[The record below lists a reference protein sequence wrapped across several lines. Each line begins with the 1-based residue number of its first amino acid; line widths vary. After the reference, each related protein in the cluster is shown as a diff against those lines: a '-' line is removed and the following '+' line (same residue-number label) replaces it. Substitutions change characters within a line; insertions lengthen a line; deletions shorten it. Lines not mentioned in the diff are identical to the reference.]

1 MVDALVLGTSI
12 KRCVGSSPTSPT
24 TNNIAIM
31 MNFKSRRESILST
44 FEKVKEELQQLN
56 NDIEAQILA
65 NKDKIQ
71 ELQKANAGL
80 VNLKSGNSASISA
93 FSKLIK

>member
-1 MVDALVLGTSI
+1 
-12 KRCVGSSPTSPT
+12 
-24 TNNIAIM
+24 M